1 MAGTPRLKDEG
12 FFRPAHREVKQNR
25 DMPGMAPVI
34 FPVLKA
40 GFVQSLVLQAS
51 CSWISCYKP
60 GAMTHLRTGFVRLSL
75 LALGLSLA
83 ACSSGSKGDP
93 ALGDFSSGV
102 LPPPDQ
108 AYAVGMKRLEDGNY
122 DKAAKDFNA
131 LQETYPYSTWSTHAE
146 ILAAY
151 AQYKQMD
158 YEDAIS
164 SLNRFIQL
172 HPENEEAAYA
182 YYLRAL
188 CYYEQIRGAER
199 DQTATYEAIQA
210 LQDVVNRYPDS
221 AYARDALIKIRLAN
235 NRLAGHDMDVG
246 RYYQQQHLYAA
257 AIGRYLNVINTYQTT
272 TFAPEALE
280 RIVEVD
286 LDLGLPDAAIR
297 TGSVLGY
304 NYPGSTWYL
313 AAYDK
318 LKAKGLVNQAD
329 ESVAG
334 GGKPGDL
341 PAPKAHHWYWPF

>member
-1 MAGTPRLKDEG
+1 MDA
-12 FFRPAHREVKQNR
+12 
-25 DMPGMAPVI
+25 VI
-34 FPVLKA
+34 FPLSKV
-40 GFVQSLVLQAS
+40 GFNRSFVLQAS
-51 CSWISCYKP
+51 CSWISCYKL
-60 GAMTHLRTGFVRLSL
+60 GVMTHLRTGFVRLSM

-93 ALGDFSSGV
+93 SLGDFSSGV
-102 LPPPDQ
+102 LPKPDE
-108 AYAVGMKRLEDGNY
+108 AYAVGMKRLESGDY

-158 YEDAIS
+158 YDDATS

-188 CYYEQIRGAER
+188 CYYEQIRGVQR

-210 LQDVVNRYPDS
+210 LQDVANRYPDS
-221 AYARDALIKIRLAN
+221 AYARDALIKIRLAD

-280 RIVEVD
+280 RVVEVD

-304 NYPGSTWYL
+304 NYPGSPWYL
-313 AAYDK
+313 AAYEK
-318 LKAKGLVNQAD
+318 LKGEGLVNQAD

-334 GGKPGDL
+334 SDGTDNL
-341 PAPKAHHWYWPF
+341 PTPTAHHWYWPF